1 MDIYRIC
8 KILSH
13 LHFFILCF
21 NARIRN
27 SVHWLLIWQD
37 DDAVNAEAFIN
48 KASFLVSNSHNEAL
62 NWTYKVD
69 TV

>member
-1 MDIYRIC
+1 MAGWIFTEFA
-8 KILSH
+8 KK
-13 LHFFILCF
+13 LCF

-48 KASFLVSNSHNEAL
+48 KASFLVSNSQNEAL
-62 NWTYKVD
+62 NWTYKVEI
-69 TV
+69 V